1 MKHHLIFITSLVFSL
16 MGCSG
21 VVLPADR
28 PEIVVEGWIEDG
40 GFPVVIVTQSVPVN
54 TEYQSVDDLKDYLIR
69 WAKVSISDGDEEVVL
84 VGKFNE
90 DYFPPYV
97 YTTSRMR
104 GAAGKTYSLKV
115 EYSGRVETAETTIP
129 KPVSLEYVKVVKK
142 EEGYGIVAGVK
153 DNPEV
158 KNYYRFFSMLEG
170 VDSTY
175 VPSFLGLMDDSV
187 MTDDIYEVSVNLAF
201 VSNFTTIEHSPMS
214 YLEDDIVRIRFS
226 SMDETSFNYW
236 ADYDDVT
243 TLSTN
248 PFFPVNKKIRSNFSS
263 GMGYWAGYGS
273 SYYRISI
280 PDSLAQGRV
289 F

>member
-1 MKHHLIFITSLVFSL
+1 MKRNLILLTSLVFAL
-16 MGCSG
+16 IGCSG
-21 VVLPADR
+21 VVLPSDR

-54 TEYQSVDDLKDYLIR
+54 TEYQSIDDLQDYLIR
-69 WAKVSISDGDEEVVL
+69 WAKVSISDGEEEVVL
-84 VGKFNE
+84 VGGLDE
-90 DYFPPYV
+90 DYFPPYI

-104 GAAGKTYSLKV
+104 GVAGKKYTLKV
-115 EYSGRVETAETTIP
+115 EYSGRIETAETTIP
-129 KPVSLEYVKVVKK
+129 EPVPLQYVKVVKK

-153 DNPEV
+153 DAPGTR
-158 KNYYRFFSMLEG
+158 NYYRFFSMLEG

-187 MTDDIYEVSVNLAF
+187 MTDDIYEISVNLAF
-201 VSNFTTIEHSPMS
+201 VSNFATIEHSPMS
-214 YLEDDIVRIRFS
+214 YLEDDVVRIRFS
-226 SMDETSFNYW
+226 SMDEASYNYW
-236 ADYDDVT
+236 SDYDDVT